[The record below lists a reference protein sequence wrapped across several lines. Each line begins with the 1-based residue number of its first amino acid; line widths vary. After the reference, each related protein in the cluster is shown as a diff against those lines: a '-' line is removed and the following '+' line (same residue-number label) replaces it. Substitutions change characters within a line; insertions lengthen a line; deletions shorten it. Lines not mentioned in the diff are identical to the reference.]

1 MIWDRLKK
9 SPGFKNISILGS
21 STIVGNAIS
30 SVFWIYLAGL
40 LGAEK
45 YGELGYLI
53 SIAGIVSTV
62 CLVGGTWSMTVYTA
76 KGMKIQPPLYIISL
90 ISSCISLVI
99 VFVIFDTIS
108 IGIFVIGF
116 VIFQLFLAELL
127 GFKLFKRYGKFYIL
141 QKITFVCLALSFNH
155 IIGFEGIIIAYGAS
169 YLVFSFPVFKMLT
182 TVKPDFGI
190 LKTKFSFVTSN
201 YLYDLS
207 STANGQIDK
216 LIIAPIFGFAL
227 LGNYYLGL
235 QIIGFLGI
243 LPGIVFNYILT
254 HDASGQSTTRVKKIT
269 LLCSVGFALIG
280 IFLIP
285 PLMPIVF
292 PEYTEAVTLLPILSL
307 SVIPIAVQSIFISKL
322 LGQEKTRYVLISHL
336 ISIFVLVFGI
346 IVLGNEFG
354 SEGIATAY
362 VLSQVASAILL
373 VVAAQLLAK
382 NESSS

>member
-21 STIVGNAIS
+21 STIVGNATS
-30 SVFWIYLAGL
+30 SIFWIYLAGL

-53 SIAGIVSTV
+53 SIAGVVSTV

-108 IGIFVIGF
+108 IGIFVIGY

-127 GFKLFKRYGKFYIL
+127 GSKLFKRYGKFYIL

-155 IIGFEGIIIAYGAS
+155 IIGFEGIIIAYGVS
-169 YLVFSFPVFKMLT
+169 YLIFSLPVFKMLT
-182 TVKPDFGI
+182 TVKPNFEI

-207 STANGQIDK
+207 SAANHQIDK

-243 LPGIVFNYILT
+243 LPGIVFNYILPQ
-254 HDASGQSTTRVKKIT
+254 DASGRSTTQVKKIT
-269 LLCSVGFALIG
+269 LLSSVGFTLIG

-346 IVLGNEFG
+346 IALGNEFG
-354 SEGIATAY
+354 PEGIATAY

-373 VVAAQLLAK
+373 VIAAQLLAK
-382 NESSS
+382 K

>member
-99 VFVIFDTIS
+99 ILVIFDNIS

-169 YLVFSFPVFKMLT
+169 YLIFSFPVFKMLT

-190 LKTKFSFVTSN
+190 LKTKFSFVTTN
-201 YLYDLS
+201 YLYDLAA
-207 STANGQIDK
+207 TANGQIDK

-243 LPGIVFNYILT
+243 LPGIVFNYILPQ
-254 HDASGQSTTRVKKIT
+254 DASGHSTTQVKKIT
-269 LLCSVGFALIG
+269 LLFSVGFALIG

-322 LGQEKTRYVLISHL
+322 LGQEKTRYVLISRL

-354 SEGIATAY
+354 PEGIATAF
-362 VLSQVASAILL
+362 VLSVIAGAILL
-373 VVAAQLLAK
+373 VVSAQLLAK
-382 NESSS
+382 NELDP

>member
-1 MIWDRLKK
+1 MIWDWLKK
-9 SPGFKNISILGS
+9 NPGFKNISVIGS

-30 SVFWIYLAGL
+30 SIFWIYLAGL

-90 ISSCISLVI
+90 ISGCTSLVI
-99 VFVIFDTIS
+99 VFVIFDSIS
-108 IGIFVIGF
+108 IGIYVIGY

-155 IIGFEGIIIAYGAS
+155 IIGFEGIIIAYGVS
-169 YLVFSFPVFKMLT
+169 YLIFSLPVFKMLT
-182 TVKPDFGI
+182 TVKPNFEI

-207 STANGQIDK
+207 SAANHQIDK

-243 LPGIVFNYILT
+243 LPGIVFNYILPQ
-254 HDASGQSTTRVKKIT
+254 DASGRSTTQIKKIT
-269 LLCSVGFALIG
+269 LLSSVGFTLIG

-346 IVLGNEFG
+346 IALGNEFG
-354 SEGIATAY
+354 PEGIATAY

>member
-21 STIVGNAIS
+21 STIVGNGIS
-30 SVFWIYLAGL
+30 SVFWIYLASL

-53 SIAGIVSTV
+53 SIATVASTV

-76 KGMKIQPPLYIISL
+76 KGVKIQAPLYIISL

-108 IGIFVIGF
+108 IGIYVIGY
-116 VIFQLFLAELL
+116 VIFQLFLGELL

-141 QKITFVCLALSFNH
+141 QKIMFVCLALSFNH
-155 IIGFEGIIIAYGAS
+155 IIGFEGIIIAYGVS
-169 YLVFSFPVFKMLT
+169 YLAFSFPVFKMLT
-182 TVKPDFGI
+182 TVKPNFGI
-190 LKTKFSFVTSN
+190 LKTKFSFIINN
-201 YLYDLS
+201 YLFDLS
-207 STANGQIDK
+207 GTANSHIDK
-216 LIIAPIFGFAL
+216 LIIAPMFGFVL
-227 LGNYYLGL
+227 LGNYYLGI
-235 QIIGFLGI
+235 QIIGFLGL
-243 LPGIVFNYILT
+243 LPGIVFNYILPQ
-254 HDASGQSTTRVKKIT
+254 DASGHSTTQVKKI
-269 LLCSVGFALIG
+269 LLVSSVGFTLIG

-307 SVIPIAVQSIFISKL
+307 SVIPIAVQNIFTSKL
-322 LGQEKTRYVLISHL
+322 LGQEKTRHILIGYL

-354 SEGIATAY
+354 AEGIAISF
-362 VLSQVASAILL
+362 VLSHITFAILL
-373 VVAAQLLAK
+373 VFAAQLLAK
-382 NESSS
+382 K

>member
-1 MIWDRLKK
+1 MIWDWLKK
-9 SPGFKNISILGS
+9 NPGFKNISVIGS

-30 SVFWIYLAGL
+30 SIFWIYLAGL

-90 ISSCISLVI
+90 ISGCTSLVI
-99 VFVIFDTIS
+99 VFVIFDSIS
-108 IGIFVIGF
+108 IGIYVIGY

-155 IIGFEGIIIAYGAS
+155 IIGFEGIIIAYGVS
-169 YLVFSFPVFKMLT
+169 YLIFSLPVFKMLT
-182 TVKPDFGI
+182 TVKPNFEI

-243 LPGIVFNYILT
+243 LPGIVFNYILPQ
-254 HDASGQSTTRVKKIT
+254 DASGHSTTQVKKIT
-269 LLCSVGFALIG
+269 LLSSVGFTLIG

-354 SEGIATAY
+354 PEGIATAF
-362 VLSQVASAILL
+362 VLSVIAGAILL
-373 VVAAQLLAK
+373 VVPAQLLAK
-382 NESSS
+382 NELDS

>member
-1 MIWDRLKK
+1 MIWDWLKK
-9 SPGFKNISILGS
+9 NPGFKNISVIGS

-30 SVFWIYLAGL
+30 SIFWIYLAGL

-90 ISSCISLVI
+90 ISGCTSLVI
-99 VFVIFDTIS
+99 VFVIFDSIS
-108 IGIFVIGF
+108 IGIYVIGY

-155 IIGFEGIIIAYGAS
+155 IIGFEGIIIAYGVS
-169 YLVFSFPVFKMLT
+169 YLIFSLPVFKMLT
-182 TVKPDFGI
+182 TVKPNFEI

-207 STANGQIDK
+207 SAANHQIDK

-243 LPGIVFNYILT
+243 LPGIVFNYILPQ
-254 HDASGQSTTRVKKIT
+254 DASGRSTTQVKKIT
-269 LLCSVGFALIG
+269 LLSSVGFTLIG

-322 LGQEKTRYVLISHL
+322 LGQEKTRYVLISRL

-354 SEGIATAY
+354 PEGIATAF
-362 VLSQVASAILL
+362 VLSVIAGAILL

-382 NESSS
+382 NELDS

>member
-1 MIWDRLKK
+1 MIWDWLKK
-9 SPGFKNISILGS
+9 SPGFKNISVIGS

-62 CLVGGTWSMTVYTA
+62 CLVGGTWTMTVYTA

-90 ISSCISLVI
+90 ISGCISLVI
-99 VFVIFDTIS
+99 VFVIFDSIS
-108 IGIFVIGF
+108 IGIYVIGY

-155 IIGFEGIIIAYGAS
+155 IIGFEGIIIAYGVS
-169 YLVFSFPVFKMLT
+169 YLIFSFPVFKMLT

-201 YLYDLS
+201 YLYDLA

-243 LPGIVFNYILT
+243 LPGIVFNYILPQ
-254 HDASGQSTTRVKKIT
+254 DASGRSTTQVKKVT
-269 LLCSVGFALIG
+269 LLSSVGFTLIG

-285 PLMPIVF
+285 PLMQIVF

-354 SEGIATAY
+354 PEGIATAY

-382 NESSS
+382 NDSSS

>member
-1 MIWDRLKK
+1 MIWDKLKK
-9 SPGFKNISILGS
+9 SPGFKNISVIGS

-62 CLVGGTWSMTVYTA
+62 CLVGGTWTMTVYTA

-90 ISSCISLVI
+90 ISGCISLVI
-99 VFVIFDTIS
+99 VFVIFDSIS
-108 IGIFVIGF
+108 IGIYVIGYI
-116 VIFQLFLAELL
+116 IFQLFLAELL

-141 QKITFVCLALSFNH
+141 QKITFVCLALPFNH

-169 YLVFSFPVFKMLT
+169 YLIFSLPVFKMLT
-182 TVKPDFGI
+182 TVKPNFEI

-207 STANGQIDK
+207 SSANHQIDK

-243 LPGIVFNYILT
+243 LPGIVFNYILPQ
-254 HDASGQSTTRVKKIT
+254 DASGRSTTQVKKIT
-269 LLCSVGFALIG
+269 LLSSVGFTLIG

-307 SVIPIAVQSIFISKL
+307 SVIPIAVQSISISKL

-336 ISIFVLVFGI
+336 ISIFVLVFGV

-354 SEGIATAY
+354 AEGIAISF
-362 VLSQVASAILL
+362 VLSHITFAILL
-373 VVAAQLLAK
+373 VFAAQLLAK
-382 NESSS
+382 K

>member
-9 SPGFKNISILGS
+9 SPGFKNISVLGS
-21 STIVGNAIS
+21 STIVGNAITS
-30 SVFWIYLAGL
+30 IFWIYLADL

-45 YGELGYLI
+45 YGELGYLMA
-53 SIAGIVSTV
+53 IATIVSNV

-99 VFVIFDTIS
+99 ILVIFDNIS

-127 GFKLFKRYGKFYIL
+127 GFKLFKRYGKFYIF
-141 QKITFVCLALSFNH
+141 QKITFVCLAFSFNH
-155 IIGFEGIIIAYGAS
+155 FMGFEGIIIAYGLS
-169 YLVFSFPVFKMLT
+169 YLIFSFPVFKMLT

-190 LKTKFSFVTSN
+190 FKTKFGFLTNN

-207 STANGQIDK
+207 SVANGQIDK
-216 LIIAPIFGFAL
+216 LIIAPMFGFIL

-243 LPGIVFNYILT
+243 LPGIVFNYILPQ
-254 HDASGQSTTRVKKIT
+254 DATGHSTTQVKKIT
-269 LLCSVGFALIG
+269 LLFSVGFTLIG

-292 PEYTEAVTLLPILSL
+292 PEFTEAVTLLPILSL
-307 SVIPIAVQSIFISKL
+307 SVIPIAIQSIFTSKL
-322 LGQEKTRYVLISHL
+322 LGQEKTKYILMGYL
-336 ISIFVLVFGI
+336 ISISILFPGI
-346 IVLGNEFG
+346 IILGNEFG
-354 SEGIATAY
+354 AEGIAISF
-362 VLSQVASAILL
+362 VLSQTATAIFL
-373 VVAAQLLAK
+373 VLAAQLSGKK
-382 NESSS
+382 NE

>member
-1 MIWDRLKK
+1 MIWDWLKK
-9 SPGFKNISILGS
+9 SPGFKNISVIGS

-62 CLVGGTWSMTVYTA
+62 CLVGGTWTMTVYTA

-90 ISSCISLVI
+90 ISGCISLVI
-99 VFVIFDTIS
+99 VFVIFDSIS
-108 IGIFVIGF
+108 IGIYVIGY

-169 YLVFSFPVFKMLT
+169 YLIFSLPVFKMLT
-182 TVKPDFGI
+182 TVKPNFEI
-190 LKTKFSFVTSN
+190 LKSKFSFVTSN

-207 STANGQIDK
+207 SAANHQIDK

-243 LPGIVFNYILT
+243 LPGIVFNYILPQ
-254 HDASGQSTTRVKKIT
+254 DASGRSTTQVKKVT
-269 LLCSVGFALIG
+269 LLSSVGFTLIG

-285 PLMPIVF
+285 PLMQIVF

-354 SEGIATAY
+354 PEGIATAY

-373 VVAAQLLAK
+373 VVAAQLLAN

>member
-1 MIWDRLKK
+1 MIWDWLKK
-9 SPGFKNISILGS
+9 SPGFKKISVIGS

-99 VFVIFDTIS
+99 ILVIFDNIS

-127 GFKLFKRYGKFYIL
+127 GSKLFKRYGKFYIL

-155 IIGFEGIIIAYGAS
+155 IIGFEGIIIAYGVS
-169 YLVFSFPVFKMLT
+169 YLIFSFPVFKMLT

-201 YLYDLS
+201 YLYDLAG
-207 STANGQIDK
+207 TANGQIDK
-216 LIIAPIFGFAL
+216 LIIAPIFGFVL

-243 LPGIVFNYILT
+243 LPGIVFNYILPQ
-254 HDASGQSTTRVKKIT
+254 DASGHSTAQVKKIT
-269 LLCSVGFALIG
+269 LLFSVGFTLIG

-354 SEGIATAY
+354 PEGIATAY

-373 VVAAQLLAK
+373 VVAAQLLAN

>member
-9 SPGFKNISILGS
+9 SPGFKNISVLGS
-21 STIVGNAIS
+21 STIVGNGITS
-30 SVFWIYLAGL
+30 IFWIYLADL

-45 YGELGYLI
+45 YGELGYLMA
-53 SIAGIVSTV
+53 IATIVSNV

-76 KGMKIQPPLYIISL
+76 KGMKIQPPLYVISL
-90 ISSCISLVI
+90 ISSCTSLVI
-99 VFVIFDTIS
+99 IFVIFNTIS
-108 IGIFVIGF
+108 IGIYVIGF

-127 GFKLFKRYGKFYIL
+127 GFKLFKRYGKFYIF
-141 QKITFVCLALSFNH
+141 QKITFVCLAFSFNH
-155 IIGFEGIIIAYGAS
+155 FMGFEGIIIAYGLS
-169 YLVFSFPVFKMLT
+169 YLIFSFPVFKMLT

-190 LKTKFSFVTSN
+190 LKTKFSFITSN

-207 STANGQIDK
+207 STAHGQIDK

-243 LPGIVFNYILT
+243 LPGIVFNYILPQ
-254 HDASGQSTTRVKKIT
+254 DASGHSTTQVKKIT
-269 LLCSVGFALIG
+269 LLFSVGFTLIG

-307 SVIPIAVQSIFISKL
+307 SVIPIAVQSISISKL

-354 SEGIATAY
+354 PEGIATAF
-362 VLSQVASAILL
+362 VLSVIAGAILL
-373 VVAAQLLAK
+373 VVSAQLLAK
-382 NESSS
+382 NELDS

>member
-21 STIVGNAIS
+21 STIVGNAITS
-30 SVFWIYLAGL
+30 IFWIYLADL

-45 YGELGYLI
+45 YGELGYLMA
-53 SIAGIVSTV
+53 IATIVSNV

-90 ISSCISLVI
+90 ISSCTSLVI
-99 VFVIFDTIS
+99 IFVIFNTIS
-108 IGIFVIGF
+108 IGIYVIGF

-127 GFKLFKRYGKFYIL
+127 GFKLFKRYGKFYIF
-141 QKITFVCLALSFNH
+141 QKITFVCLAFSFNH
-155 IIGFEGIIIAYGAS
+155 IMGFEGIIIAYGVS
-169 YLVFSFPVFKMLT
+169 YLIFSFPVFKMLT

-201 YLYDLS
+201 YLYDLAG
-207 STANGQIDK
+207 TANGQIDK

-243 LPGIVFNYILT
+243 LPGIVFNYILPQ
-254 HDASGQSTTRVKKIT
+254 DASGHSTTQVKKIT
-269 LLCSVGFALIG
+269 LLFSVGFTLIG

-292 PEYTEAVTLLPILSL
+292 PEFTEAVTLLPILSL
-307 SVIPIAVQSIFISKL
+307 SVIPMAVQSIFTSKL
-322 LGQEKTRYVLISHL
+322 LGQEKTKYVLIGYL
-336 ISIFVLVFGI
+336 ISISILLPSMI
-346 IVLGNEFG
+346 ILGNEFG
-354 SEGIATAY
+354 AAGIATAY
-362 VLSQVASAILL
+362 VLSQVASTILL
-373 VVAAQLLAK
+373 VFAAQLLAK
-382 NESSS
+382 NESSP

>member
-21 STIVGNAIS
+21 STIVGNGVS

-40 LGAEK
+40 LGTEK

-53 SIAGIVSTV
+53 SIAGIVSTI

-99 VFVIFDTIS
+99 ILVIFDNIS

-155 IIGFEGIIIAYGAS
+155 IIGFEGIIIAYGVS
-169 YLVFSFPVFKMLT
+169 YLIFSFPVFKMLT

-201 YLYDLS
+201 YLYDLAG
-207 STANGQIDK
+207 TANGQIDK

-243 LPGIVFNYILT
+243 LPGIVFNYILPQ
-254 HDASGQSTTRVKKIT
+254 DASGHSTTQVKKIT
-269 LLCSVGFALIG
+269 LLFSVGFALIG

-336 ISIFVLVFGI
+336 IAIFVLVFGI

-354 SEGIATAY
+354 PEGIATAY

-373 VVAAQLLAK
+373 VIAAQLLAK
-382 NESSS
+382 K

>member
-21 STIVGNAIS
+21 STIVGNATS
-30 SVFWIYLAGL
+30 SIFWIYLAGL

-53 SIAGIVSTV
+53 SIAGVVSTV

-108 IGIFVIGF
+108 IGIFVIGY

-127 GFKLFKRYGKFYIL
+127 GSKLFKRYGKFYIL

-169 YLVFSFPVFKMLT
+169 YLIFSFPVFKMLT
-182 TVKPDFGI
+182 TIKPDFGI
-190 LKTKFSFVTSN
+190 LKTKFSFVTTN
-201 YLYDLS
+201 YLYDLAA
-207 STANGQIDK
+207 TANGQIDK

-243 LPGIVFNYILT
+243 LPGIVFNYILPQ
-254 HDASGQSTTRVKKIT
+254 DASGHSTTQVKKIT
-269 LLCSVGFALIG
+269 LLFSVGFALIG

-354 SEGIATAY
+354 PEGIATAY

-373 VVAAQLLAK
+373 VIAAQLLAK
-382 NESSS
+382 K

>member
-1 MIWDRLKK
+1 MIWDWLKK
-9 SPGFKNISILGS
+9 NPGFKNISVIGS

-30 SVFWIYLAGL
+30 SIFWIYLAGL

-90 ISSCISLVI
+90 ISGCTSLVI
-99 VFVIFDTIS
+99 VFVIFDSIS
-108 IGIFVIGF
+108 IGIYVIGY

-169 YLVFSFPVFKMLT
+169 YLIFSFPVFKMLT

-243 LPGIVFNYILT
+243 LPGIVFNYILPQ
-254 HDASGQSTTRVKKIT
+254 DASGHSTTQVKKIT
-269 LLCSVGFALIG
+269 LLSSVGFTLIG

-322 LGQEKTRYVLISHL
+322 LGREKTRYVLISHL

-346 IVLGNEFG
+346 IALGNEFG
-354 SEGIATAY
+354 PEGIATAY

>member
-53 SIAGIVSTV
+53 SIASIVSTV

-108 IGIFVIGF
+108 IGIYVIGY

-127 GFKLFKRYGKFYIL
+127 GSKLFKRYGKFYIL

-155 IIGFEGIIIAYGAS
+155 IIGFEGIIIAYGVS
-169 YLVFSFPVFKMLT
+169 YLIFSFPVFKMLT

-190 LKTKFSFVTSN
+190 LKTKFSFITSN

-207 STANGQIDK
+207 STAHGQIDK

-243 LPGIVFNYILT
+243 LPGIVFNYILPQ
-254 HDASGQSTTRVKKIT
+254 DASGHSTTQVKKIT
-269 LLCSVGFALIG
+269 LLFSVGFTLIG

-354 SEGIATAY
+354 PEGIATAY

-373 VVAAQLLAK
+373 VVAAQLLAN

>member
-30 SVFWIYLAGL
+30 SIFWIYLAGL

-90 ISSCISLVI
+90 ISGCTSLVI
-99 VFVIFDTIS
+99 VFVIFDSIS
-108 IGIFVIGF
+108 IGIYVIGY

-155 IIGFEGIIIAYGAS
+155 IIGFEGIIIAYGVS
-169 YLVFSFPVFKMLT
+169 YLIFSLPVFKMLT
-182 TVKPDFGI
+182 TVKPNFEI

-207 STANGQIDK
+207 SAANHQIDK

-243 LPGIVFNYILT
+243 LPGIVFNYILPQ
-254 HDASGQSTTRVKKIT
+254 DASGRSTTQVKKIT
-269 LLCSVGFALIG
+269 LLSSVGFTLIG

-322 LGQEKTRYVLISHL
+322 LGREKTRYVLISHL

-346 IVLGNEFG
+346 IALGNEFG
-354 SEGIATAY
+354 PEGIATAY

-382 NESSS
+382 K

>member
-1 MIWDRLKK
+1 MIWDWLKK
-9 SPGFKNISILGS
+9 NPGFKNISVIGS

-30 SVFWIYLAGL
+30 SIFWIYLAGL

-90 ISSCISLVI
+90 ISGCTSLVI
-99 VFVIFDTIS
+99 VFVIFDSIS
-108 IGIFVIGF
+108 IGIYVIGY

-169 YLVFSFPVFKMLT
+169 YLIFSLPVFKMLT
-182 TVKPDFGI
+182 TVKPNFEI

-243 LPGIVFNYILT
+243 LPGIVFNYILPQ
-254 HDASGQSTTRVKKIT
+254 DASGHSTTQVKKIT

-280 IFLIP
+280 IFLLP

-292 PEYTEAVTLLPILSL
+292 PEYTEAVILLPILSL
-307 SVIPIAVQSIFISKL
+307 SVIPIAVHTIFSSKL
-322 LGQEKTRYVLISHL
+322 LGQEKTKYVLIGYL
-336 ISIFVLVFGI
+336 ISISILLPSMI
-346 IVLGNEFG
+346 ILGNEFG
-354 SEGIATAY
+354 AEGIATAY
-362 VLSQVASAILL
+362 VLSQSAYAIFLVFAAKLL
-373 VVAAQLLAK
+373 VK
-382 NESSS
+382 K